1 MRLYPLLL
9 LVIFAGALL
18 LSACSTV
25 PAGAGAIVTLDRC
38 GQPVVVTRVEGIPAG
53 SAYLADTEVRVY
65 RPCELEVEED

>member
-1 MRLYPLLL
+1 MRRLNLLPIL
-9 LVIFAGALL
+9 AIALL

-53 SAYLADTEVRVY
+53 SSYLADTEVRVY
-65 RPCELEVEED
+65 RPCDLETEED

>member
-1 MRLYPLLL
+1 MYRYLLA
-9 LVIFAGALL
+9 FALL

-65 RPCELEVEED
+65 RPCDLETEED

>member
-1 MRLYPLLL
+1 MHRYLLA
-9 LVIFAGALL
+9 FALL

-65 RPCELEVEED
+65 RPCDLETEED

>member
-1 MRLYPLLL
+1 MYRYLLA
-9 LVIFAGALL
+9 FALL

-53 SAYLADTEVRVY
+53 SSYLADTEVRVY
-65 RPCELEVEED
+65 RPCLLEAEED

>member
-1 MRLYPLLL
+1 MRHPLPILAVALLL
-9 LVIFAGALL
+9 LLP
-18 LSACSTV
+18 ACSTV

-65 RPCELEVEED
+65 RPCDLGTEKD

>member
-1 MRLYPLLL
+1 MRRLNLLL
-9 LVIFAGALL
+9 AVVVLL
-18 LSACSTV
+18 AACSTV

>member
-1 MRLYPLLL
+1 MRYLLL
-9 LVIFAGALL
+9 LLACTLL

-53 SAYLADTEVRVY
+53 SSYLADTEVRVY
-65 RPCELEVEED
+65 RPCELETEED